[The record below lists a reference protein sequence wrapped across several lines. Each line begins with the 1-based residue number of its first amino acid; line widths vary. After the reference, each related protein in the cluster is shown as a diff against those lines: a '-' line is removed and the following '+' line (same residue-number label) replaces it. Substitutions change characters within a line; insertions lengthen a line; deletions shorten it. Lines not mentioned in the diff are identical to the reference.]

1 MNFKYVVVYHYPA
14 QVKVCSF
21 CLFAKLDYAKDFAK
35 EQKKL
40 GFDCLI
46 TKVIDYIW
54 YVSIID
60 FALQLAK
67 NKAI

>member
-1 MNFKYVVVYHYPA
+1 MNFKYAVVYHYPA

-21 CLFAKLDYAKDFAK
+21 CLFEMLDCAKDFAK

-46 TKVIDYIW
+46 TKVIDYM
-54 YVSIID
+54 
-60 FALQLAK
+60 
-67 NKAI
+67 